1 VVKNFH
7 WSLYF
12 RQFVDEIAGQS
23 LEKTTVIVGG
33 IRVVKGSQL
42 LMVMTVRCIAI
53 SIDEIGD
60 LLLVDKCL

>member
-1 VVKNFH
+1 
-7 WSLYF
+7 
-12 RQFVDEIAGQS
+12 
-23 LEKTTVIVGG
+23 VIVGG